1 MNSGRSLARNV
12 ESLPPPIPITS
23 RTTWMPMSCSAM
35 YGIVARMPV
44 TATARASGCEPK
56 RPRTKSAGVT

>member
-1 MNSGRSLARNV
+1 
-12 ESLPPPIPITS
+12 
-23 RTTWMPMSCSAM
+23 M

-44 TATARASGCEPK
+44 TATASDRPLEPK